1 MAKTKFAPRNHEMSK
16 HYITYVIINKHA
28 KRKISVLKTKYLK

>member
-16 HYITYVIINKHA
+16 HYITTYINQLKYA
-28 KRKISVLKTKYLK
+28 KNQLKPNFM